1 MAQFKRLMVA
11 AYGSCSAGYRALDK
25 KNSKRLTQEQFVKG
39 CKELGFSHGKTIFQA
54 ICHKPGVRVMIQH
67 DIQFMDEW
75 DPPEWLLEDP
85 SEKDAFDFVQ
95 MMADRERDLVRAW
108 RKILDK
114 DGSNRVSWFEFKE
127 AAKRLNFR
135 GNTAGAWRYLDEDFG
150 GYITLKE
157 IDPMVHADLMEF
169 KTFCHDEFGSVS
181 DAFEVLDVDKSG
193 DLTMN

>member
-1 MAQFKRLMVA
+1 MVVAQFKRLMVA

-95 MMADRERDLVRAW
+95 THIAGPGQKGPPPCIGDRLPCF
-108 RKILDK
+108 L
-114 DGSNRVSWFEFKE
+114 S
-127 AAKRLNFR
+127 
-135 GNTAGAWRYLDEDFG
+135 
-150 GYITLKE
+150 
-157 IDPMVHADLMEF
+157 
-169 KTFCHDEFGSVS
+169 
-181 DAFEVLDVDKSG
+181 KS
-193 DLTMN
+193 

>member
-1 MAQFKRLMVA
+1 
-11 AYGSCSAGYRALDK
+11 
-25 KNSKRLTQEQFVKG
+25 
-39 CKELGFSHGKTIFQA
+39 
-54 ICHKPGVRVMIQH
+54 MIQH

-135 GNTAGAWRYLDEDFG
+135 GNTAAAWRYLDHDLS
-150 GYITLKE
+150 GYITLRE
-157 IDPMVHADLMEF
+157 IEPQAHFDLMEF
-169 KTFCHDEFGSVS
+169 KAFAENEFGSVNRRKLITGGMCAEGIVGLVWYDILS
-181 DAFEVLDVDKSG
+181 HPRTDCEIRTPDIYILLQHLGHEKV
-193 DLTMN
+193 